1 MLKEKMQG
9 GDNMR
14 MRLFDLLCKLDKST
28 MVWLSEDGEC
38 GFYLGEVS
46 KIPFSY
52 LSDYYVTELYPERY
66 SSVPALGI
74 SILVK
79 RAFPSQDSRGV

>member
-1 MLKEKMQG
+1 
-9 GDNMR
+9 MR

-28 MVWLSEDGEC
+28 MVWLSEEGEC

-46 KIPFSY
+46 NIPFSY
-52 LSDYYVTELYPERY
+52 LADYYVTELYPERY
-66 SSVPALGI
+66 PSVPALGI

-79 RAFPSQDSRGV
+79 RAFMPQEKV